1 MALFGFG
8 KKKKA
13 DPAQVCTC
21 GCSCSAGQPE
31 EKPSTGNTPCHQG
44 GHTIK
49 VLGTGC
55 NACHTLLE
63 HTQSAVSQLGLRVD
77 VEYVQDMAQIAGYGV
92 MSVPALVVDDAVVS
106 TGKVLKPSEVEAILR
121 QRLQ

>member
-8 KKKKA
+8 KKKKVG
-13 DPAQVCTC
+13 PAQVCTC
-21 GCSCSAGQPE
+21 GCSCSAGQLE
-31 EKPSTGNTPCHQG
+31 EKPSTGNNACHQG
-44 GHTIK
+44 VHTIK

-55 NACHTLLE
+55 TACHTLLE
-63 HTQSAVSQLGLRVD
+63 HTQSAVSQLGLSVE

-92 MSVPALVVDDAVVS
+92 MSVPALVVDDTVVS